1 MQVAPGDRL
10 VPEKRGRVDS
20 PTMKLSQAVGPC
32 PADRPLEG
40 ELPPRHPDVPPPL
53 QLEDRRCKSLEAHAI
68 SDFIETQVLRF
79 LKDAL
84 MLAVRSKEV
93 VDAAVVAV
101 EREMSADLVG
111 RSRDDV
117 VLMQIGVGY
126 EVANAAPTDIE
137 IRVRPE
143 IISPQVLVENHTE
156 GRFKV
161 TDFVGG
167 FDCYGHPEPLSRQR
181 SEMLKAHG

>member
-1 MQVAPGDRL
+1 
-10 VPEKRGRVDS
+10 
-20 PTMKLSQAVGPC
+20 
-32 PADRPLEG
+32 
-40 ELPPRHPDVPPPL
+40 VPPPL
-53 QLEDRRCKSLEAHAI
+53 QFEDCRCKSLEPH
-68 SDFIETQVLRF
+68 SRSNFIETQVRRF

-101 EREMSADLVG
+101 EREMSADVVRRG
-111 RSRDDV
+111 RDDV

-126 EVANAAPTDIE
+126 EVANATPTDIE

-156 GRFKV
+156 GRSKV
-161 TDFVGG
+161 
-167 FDCYGHPEPLSRQR
+167 
-181 SEMLKAHG
+181 

>member
-20 PTMKLSQAVGPC
+20 ATMKLSQAVGPC

-53 QLEDRRCKSLEAHAI
+53 QLEDRRCKSLEPHSI

-117 VLMQIGVGY
+117 VLMQIGVAY
-126 EVANAAPTDIE
+126 EVANATPTDIE

-167 FDCYGHPEPLSRQR
+167 FDELRPDISRGGGC
-181 SEMLKAHG
+181 L